1 MTIADA
7 PEPRDVPAAG
17 SADELADPWDT
28 PSFVRVLSSGVSPSK
43 DPVTLDADTA
53 REVARKLREIEDARA
68 SAAVSGRDYL
78 IR

>member
-1 MTIADA
+1 MTTPDA
-7 PEPRDVPAAG
+7 PEPWQAGGTDEAAD
-17 SADELADPWDT
+17 AWET
-28 PSFVRVLSSGVSPSK
+28 PSFVHVLSSGVSPSK

-53 REVARKLREIEDARA
+53 REVTRKLREIEDARA